1 MVKLVNLVLGDF
13 MKKVILDEI
22 TYELLDNVRDAF
34 VLEDI
39 KDIFT
44 DYFYDYDYIVG
55 DYAYSK
61 LRLKGF
67 YDATNKKA
75 KDINNINNLDSYIK
89 NQCAY
94 NCKYFVLKRII
105 KK

>member
-1 MVKLVNLVLGDF
+1 MRKVL
-13 MKKVILDEI
+13 LDDIE
-22 TYELLDNVRDAF
+22 YELKDNVRDCF
-34 VLEDI
+34 VIDDI

-55 DYAYSK
+55 DYSYSK

-67 YDATNKKA
+67 YDANNKKV
-75 KDINNINNLDSYIK
+75 KDINNIKNLDEYIK

-94 NCKYFVLKRII
+94 NCKYFILKRIS
-105 KK
+105 KKTV

>member
-1 MVKLVNLVLGDF
+1 MLKLVNLVLGDF
-13 MKKVILDEI
+13 MKKIVLDDI
-22 TYELLDNVRDAF
+22 TYELLKNVRDAF

-39 KDIFT
+39 KKLYT
-44 DYFYDYDYIVG
+44 DYFYDYDYVVG

-67 YDATNKKA
+67 YDSTNKNV
-75 KDINNINNLDSYIK
+75 KDINNIDGLDNYIN
-89 NQCAY
+89 NQCAF
-94 NCKYFVLKRII
+94 NCKYFVLKRIM